1 MTAADEAKQLDSVTD
16 RFKEAEIDASRAQQ
30 AMSALSS
37 ANKEEDSKAAALASV
52 AVSKDEVA
60 LIVSELEVTE
70 EEAEGALREVAAGG
84 DEGNMLDAAL
94 RKLVT
99 SQ

>member
-1 MTAADEAKQLDSVTD
+1 MEAQEQAKQLDSVTD
-16 RFKEAEIDASRAQQ
+16 RDFIEKEVDATKAHE

-37 ANKEEDSKAAALASV
+37 GKQGESLQQKQIV
-52 AVSKDEVA
+52 VSKQDVD

-70 EEAEGALREVAAGG
+70 EVATRVLREVAQEQGST
-84 DEGNMLDAAL
+84 DNVVVAAL

-99 SQ
+99 S

>member
-16 RFKEAEIDASRAQQ
+16 VVKEAEIDESKAQQ

-37 ANKEEDSKAAALASV
+37 SKQGEDSNAAALASIS
-52 AVSKDEVA
+52 VSKEDVA
-60 LIVSELEVTE
+60 IIVNHLEVTE
-70 EEAEGALREVAAGG
+70 DVAKKALREAAVANQGKILETAI
-84 DEGNMLDAAL
+84 

-99 SQ
+99 S

>member
-16 RFKEAEIDASRAQQ
+16 VVKEAEIDESKAQQ

-37 ANKEEDSKAAALASV
+37 SKQGEDSNAAALASIS
-52 AVSKDEVA
+52 VSKEDVA
-60 LIVSELEVTE
+60 IIVDHLEVTE
-70 EEAEGALREVAAGG
+70 DVAKKALREAAVANQGKILETAI
-84 DEGNMLDAAL
+84 

-99 SQ
+99 S